1 MFEVS
6 QPASCAALAHFE
18 TVPFE
23 TPISVAMSLA
33 VVGADHANRDGSD
46 RRFEILVCKPGEM
59 VELRPEPR
67 NRHDSRAVA
76 VFSVR
81 GVQLGY
87 LTAER
92 CGRIG
97 SLIASGIEIQA
108 VFQRPSPFGA
118 WIRVA
123 FNGAVPA
130 VEFEPALDERGQEPR
145 ADFDHDPGFFP
156 DPVWDDY

>member
-1 MFEVS
+1 MTW
-6 QPASCAALAHFE
+6 AAE
-18 TVPFE
+18 TKLP
-23 TPISVAMSLA
+23 AMSLA

-46 RRFEILVCKPGEM
+46 RRFEILLCKPGEV

-76 VFSVR
+76 VFSAR
-81 GVQLGY
+81 GVQIGY

-97 SLIASGIEIQA
+97 GLIGAGIEIDA
-108 VFQRPSPFGA
+108 VFQKQTPFGA

-123 FNGAVPA
+123 FNGETPTVALEEPEGNAVR
-130 VEFEPALDERGQEPR
+130 ETRSS
-145 ADFDHDPGFFP
+145 FDHDTSFFP
-156 DPVWDDY
+156 DPVWDDE